1 MGHNRLSIY
10 LSYLLR
16 HNPGEL
22 NLDMDKH
29 GWVSVKQLI
38 DSINQQ
44 GRYVIT
50 NALLEEIVTTDSK
63 GRYRFS
69 DDGLRIKACQ
79 CHSLD
84 WVEPE
89 LSWREPPVV
98 LYHGTTAQACREIIL
113 SGAINRMKRHAVHMQ
128 SSKIKAWQSAKRWK
142 KTPVILVIDAQRMAR
157 DGYRFGV
164 SENDVWCVEAVPVE
178 YIVDAIRQL

>member
-1 MGHNRLSIY
+1 MGNNRLSIY

-29 GWVSVKQLI
+29 GWVSIKQLI
-38 DSINQQ
+38 DSINAR
-44 GRYVIT
+44 GKYTIT
-50 NALLEEIVTTDSK
+50 NTLLDEIVTTDSK

-69 DDGLRIKACQ
+69 EDRLRIKACQ
-79 CHSLD
+79 GHSLD

-89 LSWREPPVV
+89 LSWREPPAV
-98 LYHGTTAQACREIIL
+98 LYHGTTAQAYREIIL

-128 SSKIKAWQSAKRWK
+128 SNKIKAWQSAKRWK
-142 KTPVILVIDAQRMAR
+142 KTPVILAIDARRMAC

-164 SENDVWCVEAVPVE
+164 SENDVWCAEAVPVE
-178 YIVDAIRQL
+178 YIVDVIRHL